1 MNDMVV
7 IGLGSPLMSDEGV
20 GVHLIKKMS
29 TLGLHGSG
37 VDFIDLGTAG
47 ARILHAVA
55 GRRKAIFIDCAL
67 MGEKPGTI
75 RRFTPDDVRSEKRL
89 PRMSLHEGD
98 LMQFIE
104 LSRKLGECPDE
115 VVIFGIQPQD
125 ISPGLEL
132 SPVLAAQMDEYARV
146 IAAEF
151 KDRQVKG
158 SDPLT

>member
-1 MNDMVV
+1 MNDVVV

-29 TLGLHGSG
+29 TPGPHGSG
-37 VDFIDLGTAG
+37 VDFVDLGTAG
-47 ARILHAVA
+47 ARILHAIA
-55 GRRKAIFIDCAL
+55 GRRKAIFMDCAL

-75 RRFTPDDVRSEKRL
+75 RRFTPDDVRSEKQL

-104 LSRKLGECPDE
+104 LSRRLGECPDE

-125 ISPGLEL
+125 MSPGLEL
-132 SPVLAAQMDEYARV
+132 SPLLAARMDEYARA
-146 IAAEF
+146 IAAEL
-151 KDRQVKG
+151 KIVN
-158 SDPLT
+158 

>member
-1 MNDMVV
+1 MNDVVV
-7 IGLGSPLMSDEGV
+7 IGLGSPLLSDEGV
-20 GVHLIKKMS
+20 GVHLIKKMP
-29 TLGLHGSG
+29 TLGPHRSG

-75 RRFTPDDVRSEKRL
+75 RRFTPDDVRSEKQL

-104 LSRKLGECPDE
+104 LSRRLGECPEE

-125 ISPGLEL
+125 MSPGLEL
-132 SPVLAAQMDEYARV
+132 SPLLAARMDEYVRT
-146 IAAEF
+146 IAAE
-151 KDRQVKG
+151 
-158 SDPLT
+158 L

>member
-1 MNDMVV
+1 MNDVVV
-7 IGLGSPLMSDEGV
+7 IGLGSPLLSDEGV

-29 TLGLHGSG
+29 TPGPYGSG

-67 MGEKPGTI
+67 MGEQPGTI
-75 RRFTPDDVRSEKRL
+75 RRFTPDDVRSEKQL

-104 LSRKLGECPDE
+104 LSRRLGECPDD

-125 ISPGLEL
+125 MSPGLEL
-132 SPVLAAQMDEYARV
+132 SPLLAARMDEYVKA
-146 IAAEF
+146 ITTEF
-151 KDRQVKG
+151 ENVR
-158 SDPLT
+158 